1 MNTPIINAPANAQ
14 PRQQATSGRVTWEVY
29 ESPFGP
35 LTLIAGRAGLQSLHF
50 PGRAPDLSRAD
61 REPAVFTDAIEQL
74 RQYFDGERQR
84 FEIEL
89 DLTGTPF
96 QRGVWQQLLQIPYGT
111 TVSYTALARSVG
123 RLDRI
128 RAVAA
133 AVGQTPV
140 PIIVP
145 CHRVVAADGGLT
157 GYVGGLQRKAALLDL
172 EAQATA
178 GLPYLP
184 GSAFR
189 QIALL

>member
-1 MNTPIINAPANAQ
+1 MNTPMINAPTNAQ
-14 PRQQATSGRVTWEVY
+14 ARQQAAGERVSWEVY
-29 ESPFGP
+29 ESPLGP
-35 LTLIAGRAGLQSLHF
+35 LLLVGGRAGLQSLHF
-50 PGRAPDLSRAD
+50 PGRGPNLLQVD
-61 REPAVFTDAIEQL
+61 REPAVFVDAIEQL
-74 RQYFDGERQR
+74 QQYFAGERQR

-89 DLTGTPF
+89 DPTGTPF

-111 TVSYTALARSVG
+111 TVSYTSLARSVG

-157 GYVGGLQRKAALLDL
+157 GYAGGLQRKAALLDL

-189 QIALL
+189 QLALL